1 MPSSDPFPLVYDKA
15 TITSAQRLRLRQSRS
30 LLFVLAVVLIISLT
44 SISDTLWPWLKG
56 QTPIP
61 VEFKATLYGFGL
73 VILVLGLMYIVMPL
87 LDPYL
92 NRWWRRDYQ
101 LALLPEAVRLIGPAG
116 ETLDVE
122 WKRIKRVLRNEHAV
136 ILTFGDERKDFLILP
151 RASLQPFGRE
161 ALLDQ
166 LVAAAKPIKPL
177 A

>member
-30 LLFVLAVVLIISLT
+30 LLFVLAVVFIISLT
-44 SISDTLWPWLKG
+44 SISDSLWPWLKG
-56 QTPIP
+56 QTPMP
-61 VEFKATLYGFGL
+61 VELSATLYGFGL

-92 NRWWRRDYQ
+92 NRWWRREYQ
-101 LALLPEAVRLIGPAG
+101 LALLPDAVRLIGPGG
-116 ETLDVE
+116 ETLEVE

-151 RASLQPFGRE
+151 RESLRQAGRE

-166 LVAAAKPIKPL
+166 LVTAAKPIKPL